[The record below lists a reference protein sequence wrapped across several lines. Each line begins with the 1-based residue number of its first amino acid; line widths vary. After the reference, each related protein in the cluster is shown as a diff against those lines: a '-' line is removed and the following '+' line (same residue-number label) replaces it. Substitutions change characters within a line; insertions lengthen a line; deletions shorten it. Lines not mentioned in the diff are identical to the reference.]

1 MKKQTATP
9 VVEERYSVTF
19 VRRVGKLEEQQ
30 GTINEERKAL
40 VSELVSHYGAH
51 VIREAKDGGI
61 NFTKNL
67 KEEATRLETTVNA
80 LQELDEIRQG
90 INKVLGAHGWR
101 DYLRALYPKNAKE
114 ASAPKDEPES
124 IKVLKAEKAELE
136 HNAKVNKATAKMADA
151 RAMMADTDEEKE
163 REKKIAKEARA
174 HAKYQGEK
182 AKECAAEIKAIAE
195 DNAGADAYG
204 ALVEALK
211 KLGERYKSHKDGEVK
226 ELAQQVLAL
235 L

>member
-1 MKKQTATP
+1 MKKQSATP
-9 VVEERYSVTF
+9 VVEVRYSVDF

-40 VSELVSHYGAH
+40 VTELASHYGAAL
-51 VIREAKDGGI
+51 IREAKDGGV
-61 NFTKNL
+61 NFTKPQ
-67 KEEATRLETTVNA
+67 KDEASRFDVSVATI
-80 LQELDEIRQG
+80 QEIDEVRQG

-101 DYLRALYPKNAKE
+101 DYLRALYPKNAKG

-124 IKVLKAEKAELE
+124 IKVLKEEKAELE

-174 HAKYQGEK
+174 HAKYQEEK

-204 ALVEALK
+204 ALAEALK
-211 KLGERYKSHKDGEVK
+211 KLGERYKVHKDEEVK

>member
-1 MKKQTATP
+1 MKKQSATP
-9 VVEERYSVTF
+9 VVEVRYSVDF

-40 VSELVSHYGAH
+40 VTELASHYGVAL
-51 VIREAKDGGI
+51 IREAKDGGV
-61 NFTKNL
+61 NFTKPQ
-67 KEEATRLETTVNA
+67 KDEASRFDVSVATI
-80 LQELDEIRQG
+80 QEIDEVRQG

-124 IKVLKAEKAELE
+124 VKVLKAAKADHE
-136 HNAKVNKATAKMADA
+136 HIAKQCRAEVKALSEQIKTATGEDKLRLMEEQSAVRLDAA
-151 RAMMADTDEEKE
+151 RADML
-163 REKKIAKEARA
+163 AK
-174 HAKYQGEK
+174 Q
-182 AKECAAEIKAIAE
+182 CANDIKAIAE

-211 KLGERYKSHKDGEVK
+211 KLGDRYKAHKDAEVK